1 MSLNMATNPQDLQIL
16 AYLEDIEK
24 ERINFGLYETYVSK
38 ADISN
43 EAKKK
48 GESLDEATIEKSL
61 GRLTQEWWVLKLDE
75 DSYRSRISEI
85 VRLLKNVKQRFK
97 PNDAQQAPYLI
108 QSIRVEFEN
117 RRRLK
122 RDISFKETIAK
133 LLKANRSTGLP
144 MLDVACDA
152 VRNGFCQAL
161 QREIDNVKLTP
172 VQKQALVNLI
182 KQYVDRKGQ
191 GYVITGNTGSGKTEA
206 AILPLFIGALQEKL
220 NGIEGCKIIL
230 VYPRQTLAKNQLER
244 VTNYL
249 ASINKEL
256 GKVSRRGVANKNL
269 TVGIAFGDTPFSD
282 DDLENG
288 NEKYKRDGWAK
299 EGNHF
304 KLPYFT
310 DSHGNAVYATNLRE
324 GVCTLKPR
332 DNSWEL
338 ENFKA
343 TRKAIKEKPPDVLII
358 TTEMLHLWLIDPD
371 FNAFFG
377 LRTRS
382 ERAPQFCAPRAV
394 VFDEIHLY
402 DTIHGAQVGLL
413 IRRLRYRL
421 EQAMADCEDEQWKY
435 PFVIGMSATIGNPKN
450 FWQRLSGVSDIEEIS
465 PNKSEDL
472 EDAQGREY
480 FLFIRPEVY
489 SRGKHIGDASTAI
502 QTIMAI
508 AHNMRRRA
516 GEGQEPAKFRSLIFQ
531 DSISKVKKLALE
543 FHDAESNKALAQYR
557 LSTETKASSNVF
569 KLPSFQDGEY
579 WYFDVEDP
587 DQYSKKRNQPGQPP
601 SSLTSK
607 PFPVYSGGGKGD
619 IDILLQDIIFA
630 TTALEVGYD
639 DSSIQFVLQHHAPR
653 NPASFVQKK
662 GRAGRSL
669 QDRPITA
676 VTLSRSSY
684 KDAFYYQNPELLYNP
699 SEYRP
704 PLNVD
709 NYFVQRFQTIA
720 LIFDELAR
728 LTYQNMRKAN
738 SGSIENHLAA
748 VDQVLNQPRI
758 SDKLDEAYNCIASD
772 SFKKIHSTWREVW
785 EWFTSRMLED
795 DIRYNFKTQNDLL
808 KICPD
813 FPDALYSSINLPTV
827 RVMFSGGNDKQG
839 WEGTDEDLSIAFL
852 ELSPGKVTRR
862 YQPRYHLYWRPLMA
876 FKEPTEVRPR
886 GIPVPD
892 AVAIER
898 YKWRDGEPGP
908 FVPSKIKALSNDE
921 IWGKDWQKFLP
932 LNVHKIY
939 ENQSPSRFYRVRY
952 LELWDFGQDSPEN
965 PKLPKQDQWFGV
977 LKDDGSVE
985 LASKKYKEHLENKY
999 PKKVRLVSPDSNS
1012 YPLSFSVVK
1021 VNTVNSTEVK
1031 PQHKLKLPPW
1041 FKGLINYL
1049 DFYCGEVSENRSIL
1063 QAWEVHYGAEARIKL
1078 IPHPEWVG
1086 RGKQDPYAGMGQN
1099 TVKYISEHDGQAMLY
1114 GYDLET
1120 EGIRVSYERDRLR
1133 QLAEELFE
1141 EIWQDSKRKHH
1152 LQDQY
1157 LRFLLKSTSWQPK
1170 ALKNPLNNFDLCK
1183 AADLIATMRAESR
1196 AEGVED
1202 WKTFLHHLTSPE
1214 NLNSLVEM
1222 IRRKYWRDHRTLTE
1236 EVLKKLRDVLT
1247 YSSHEDP
1254 LQLSLF
1260 HEAEELPKS
1269 QSTHDLLEHHV
1280 FSKLTKKPEVVN
1292 YLMDNIIHSLKQAT
1306 KNLFLTEGST
1316 RDEEVGSH
1324 SVLTLTY
1331 GKEPHD
1337 TSFYVYER
1345 NQDGN
1350 GATRLVAEVL
1360 QENPAHFS
1368 TRWWETTL
1376 SCPVGDE
1383 EDFIK
1388 TVLRKHS
1395 QPLLNFQKEFFK
1407 SEPKNRDNPKH
1418 FVVSLVEQQ
1427 IKGYDE
1433 NPLLQRLAGLLTSE
1447 LSLAGE
1453 SLPRISVQIELLHL
1467 EDDLAERFK
1476 RPANPVELAGYTAT
1490 QVEKEPTK
1498 YPNLS
1503 QLMTMYKNHS
1513 QKLGL
1518 DDEDTED
1525 TANAL
1530 DRFLDQIKQMS
1541 LSTCVDSCPA
1551 CLSASCDHGP
1561 IDVMQHTIS
1570 RRYLNMAY
1578 RLLTKDLT
1586 REYGLDPVEDLVDIA
1601 NNNGGYI
1608 ILEHTTEPESTYF
1621 LALKN
1626 QGFEIIKRDFD
1637 PETLV
1642 VRQVFYRENS

>member
-1 MSLNMATNPQDLQIL
+1 MSLNMATDQRDLQIL

-38 ADISN
+38 ADILKYAR
-43 EAKKK
+43 EK
-48 GESLDEATIEKSL
+48 GESLGKATIEKSL
-61 GRLTQEWWVLKLDE
+61 NRLTQEWWVLKLDD

-122 RDISFKETIAK
+122 REISFKETIAQ
-133 LLKANRSTGLP
+133 LLKANRSTGLA
-144 MLDVACDA
+144 MLDVACKA
-152 VRNGFCQAL
+152 VQDGFCQAL
-161 QREIDNVKLTP
+161 QREIDKVKLTP
-172 VQKQALVNLI
+172 VQQQALVNVT
-182 KQYVDRKGQ
+182 KQYVDRDGE

-206 AILPLFIGALQEKL
+206 AILPLLIGALQEKL

-244 VTNYL
+244 VTGYL

-282 DDLENG
+282 DDLKNG
-288 NEKYKRDGWAK
+288 DEKYNREGWQK
-299 EGNHF
+299 KGEGF

-310 DSHGNAVYATNLRE
+310 DQQGDAVDAVNLKE
-324 GVCTLKPR
+324 GVCTLKPS
-332 DNSWEL
+332 DNRWEL

-358 TTEMLHLWLIDPD
+358 TTEMLHRWLIDPE

-377 LRTRS
+377 LPTRS
-382 ERAPQFCAPRAV
+382 DRAPQFCAPRAV

-421 EQAMADCEDEQWKY
+421 EQAMADCQEELWQK
-435 PFVIGMSATIGNPKN
+435 PLVLGMSATIGSPEK
-450 FWQRLSGVSDIEEIS
+450 FWKKLSGISKIYEIS
-465 PNKSEDL
+465 PQSDDL

-489 SRGKHIGDASTAI
+489 SRGKRVGDASTAI

-531 DSISKVKKLALE
+531 DSISKVKKLAME
-543 FHDAESNKALAQYR
+543 FYDAESNKNLANYR
-557 LSTETKASSNVF
+557 FTGQTKTSSNAF
-569 KLPSFQDGEY
+569 ELPSFQDGEY

-587 DQYSKKRNQPGQPP
+587 AQYSKNRNQPGQPP
-601 SSLTSK
+601 SFLTSK

-639 DSSIQFVLQHHAPR
+639 DPSIQFVLQHHAPR

-684 KDAFYYQNPELLYNP
+684 KDAFYYQNPQLLYAP
-699 SEYRP
+699 SDYRP

-728 LTYQNMRKAN
+728 LTHKNLHR
-738 SGSIENHLAA
+738 GEFDSIENHLDA
-748 VDQVLNQPRI
+748 VEQALNQPGVKEQLE
-758 SDKLDEAYNCIASD
+758 SAYQCVTSE
-772 SFKKIHSTWREVW
+772 SFQRVEPTWRGIW
-785 EWFTSRMLED
+785 EWFNARMLEN
-795 DIRYNFKTQNDLL
+795 DIRYNFEQSNNLL
-808 KICPD
+808 ALCPD
-813 FPDALYSSINLPTV
+813 LPNNLFSTINLPTI
-827 RVMFSGGNDKQG
+827 RVMFSK
-839 WEGTDEDLSIAFL
+839 EGTQENWGNEDMDIALAFS
-852 ELSPGKVTRR
+852 EFAPGRVTRR
-862 YQPRYHLYWRPLMA
+862 YSRDQLYWRGVYAKVISPSSRYGS
-876 FKEPTEVRPR
+876 FRC
-886 GIPVPD
+886 D
-892 AVAIER
+892 NAVAIER
-898 YKWRDGEPGP
+898 YKERDGKTPGP
-908 FVPSKIKALSNDE
+908 FNPEKLLPLVDQ
-921 IWGKDWQKFLP
+921 WGTQWQDYLP
-932 LNVHKIY
+932 LNVQQVYDDILP
-939 ENQSPSRFYRVRY
+939 NRFYRVQY
-952 LELWDFGQDSPEN
+952 LELWSFGQLSVTDPRRPSS
-965 PKLPKQDQWFGV
+965 DWFGV
-977 LKDDGSVE
+977 LQPDSSVKLSYDYSGNFTQKNPE
-985 LASKKYKEHLENKY
+985 AR
-999 PKKVRLVSPDSNS
+999 PISPDSNS
-1012 YPLSFSVVK
+1012 YPLSFSVVLLNIVDGQK
-1021 VNTVNSTEVK
+1021 IVPKETL
-1031 PQHKLKLPPW
+1031 QLPPW
-1041 FKGLINYL
+1041 FKGLADSL
-1049 DFYCGEVSENRSIL
+1049 EFYYGEVGENRSL
-1063 QAWEVHYGAEARIKL
+1063 LKVWEVQYGAEARIKL
-1078 IPHPEWVG
+1078 LSQKKNDPH
-1086 RGKQDPYAGMGQN
+1086 AGIGQN
-1099 TVKYISEHDGQAMLY
+1099 RVKYISEHDGQATLY
-1114 GYDLET
+1114 GYDLQT
-1120 EGIRVSYERDRLR
+1120 EGIRIPYERDRLR
-1133 QLAEELFE
+1133 QLAEQLFD
-1141 EIWQDSKRKHH
+1141 EIWQDSKRQHH

-1157 LRFLLKSTSWQPK
+1157 LRFLLKSSSWQPK
-1170 ALKNPLNNFDLCK
+1170 ALKNPLNDFDLRK

-1202 WKTFLHHLTSPE
+1202 WKIFLQQLTCPE
-1214 NLNSLVEM
+1214 NLNSFIEM

-1236 EVLKKLRDVLT
+1236 EFLQKLRDVLT
-1247 YSSHEDP
+1247 YSGDEAP
-1254 LQLSLF
+1254 RQLSLF
-1260 HEAEELPKS
+1260 EVP
-1269 QSTHDLLEHHV
+1269 QSTRDLLEHYV

-1331 GKEPHD
+1331 GKEPQD

-1350 GATRLVAEVL
+1350 GATRLVFEVL

-1388 TVLRKHS
+1388 TFLRKHS
-1395 QPLLNFQKEFFK
+1395 QPLLNFQKEFFQ
-1407 SEPKNRDNPKH
+1407 SEPKKRKNPKD
-1418 FVVSLVEQQ
+1418 FVVDLVKEQ
-1427 IKGYDE
+1427 IKGRDD
-1433 NPLLQRLAGLLTSE
+1433 NSWLQRLAGLLTSE
-1447 LSLAGE
+1447 LSIAGRR
-1453 SLPRISVQIELLHL
+1453 LPRISVQIELLHL
-1467 EDDLAERFK
+1467 EDELAERFK
-1476 RPANPVELAGYTAT
+1476 RPATPVELAGYTAT

-1498 YPNLS
+1498 YPELS
-1503 QLMTMYKNHS
+1503 KLMEMYQEHS
-1513 QKLGL
+1513 RNLGL
-1518 DDEDTED
+1518 DDEDIED

-1530 DRFLDQIKQMS
+1530 DRFLDQIQQMS

-1551 CLSASCDHGP
+1551 CLSASCDHGH

-1578 RLLTKDLT
+1578 RNLTKDLT
-1586 REYGLDPVEDLVDIA
+1586 YEYGREPVENLVEIA
-1601 NNNGGYI
+1601 SHNGGYV
-1608 ILEHTTEPESTYF
+1608 ILENTSEPDPTYL
-1621 LALKN
+1621 LALEN
-1626 QGFEIIKRDFD
+1626 QGFEQFKRDFD

-1642 VRQVFYRENS
+1642 VRQVFYRKTHENLQ

>member
-38 ADISN
+38 ADVSN
-43 EAKKK
+43 YAKEK

-61 GRLTQEWWVLKLDE
+61 NRLTQEWWVLKLDD

-122 RDISFKETIAK
+122 REISFKETLAK

-144 MLDVACDA
+144 MLDVACKA

-161 QREIDNVKLTP
+161 QREIDKVKLTP
-172 VQKQALVNLI
+172 VQQQALLSVT
-182 KQYVDRKGQ
+182 KQYVDRDGQ

-244 VTNYL
+244 VTYYL

-269 TVGIAFGDTPFSD
+269 TVGIAFGDTPCSD
-282 DDLENG
+282 DELKNG
-288 NEKYKRDGWAK
+288 NEKYNREGWQK
-299 EGNHF
+299 EGEGF

-310 DSHGNAVYATNLRE
+310 DSNGNAVYAINLNE
-324 GVCTLKPR
+324 GVCTLKPS

-343 TRKAIKEKPPDVLII
+343 TRQAIKEKPPDVLII
-358 TTEMLHLWLIDPD
+358 TTEMLHRWLIDPK

-377 LRTRS
+377 LRT
-382 ERAPQFCAPRAV
+382 EPDCVPDFCAPRAV

-421 EQAMADCEDEQWKY
+421 EQAMADCQEELWQK
-435 PFVIGMSATIGNPKN
+435 PLVLGMSATIGSPEN
-450 FWQRLSGVSDIEEIS
+450 FWEKLSGISKIYEIS
-465 PNKSEDL
+465 PQSDDL

-502 QTIMAI
+502 QTIMTI
-508 AHNMRRRA
+508 AHNMRRRDD
-516 GEGQEPAKFRSLIFQ
+516 EGQEPAKFRSLIFQ

-543 FHDAESNKALAQYR
+543 FHDAESNKKLAQYR
-557 LSTETKASSNVF
+557 LSTETKASSNAF

-579 WYFDVEDP
+579 WYFDVEDR
-587 DQYSKKRNQPGQPP
+587 DQYSKNRNKPGQPP
-601 SSLTSK
+601 SSLTSR

-639 DSSIQFVLQHHAPR
+639 DPSIQFVLQHHAPR

-684 KDAFYYQNPELLYNP
+684 KDAFYYQNPQLLYAP
-699 SEYRP
+699 SDYRP

-709 NYFVQRFQTIA
+709 NYFVHRFQTIA

-738 SGSIENHLAA
+738 SGSIENHLAE
-748 VDQVLNQPRI
+748 VDQALNQSRI
-758 SDKLDEAYNCIASD
+758 SHKLDYAYNCIASN

-785 EWFTSRMLED
+785 EWFKSRMLED

-827 RVMFSGGNDKQG
+827 RVMFSGGNDKQE
-839 WEGTDEDLSIAFL
+839 WEGIEEDLSLAFL

-862 YQPRYHLYWRPLMA
+862 YKPRYHLYWRPLMA
-876 FKEPTEVRPR
+876 FKEPTEGSPR
-886 GIPVPD
+886 GILVRD

-908 FVPSKIKALSNDE
+908 FVPSKIKALCNDE
-921 IWGKDWQKFLP
+921 VWGKDWENFLP
-932 LNVHKIY
+932 LNVYKIY
-939 ENQSPSRFYRVRY
+939 ENKPPSRFYRVRY
-952 LELWDFGQDSPEN
+952 LELWDFGKDSPEN
-965 PKLPKQDQWFGV
+965 PKSPKQDEWFGV
-977 LKDDGSVE
+977 LKDDGSVKLE
-985 LASKKYKEHLENKY
+985 SRKYKGNIEKQY
-999 PKKVRLVSPDSNS
+999 PQKVRLVSPDSNS

-1021 VNTVNSTEVK
+1021 VNTVNNTEVK
-1031 PQHKLKLPPW
+1031 PQHRLKLPPW

-1049 DFYCGEVSENRSIL
+1049 DFYCGEISENRSIL
-1063 QAWEVHYGAEARIKL
+1063 QAWEVHYGAEARIRL
-1078 IPHPEWVG
+1078 IPDPKLVG

-1133 QLAEELFE
+1133 QLAEQLFE
-1141 EIWQDSKRKHH
+1141 EIWQDPKRKHH

-1170 ALKNPLNNFDLCK
+1170 ALKNPLNNFDLRK
-1183 AADLIATMRAESR
+1183 SADLIATMRAESR

-1202 WKTFLHHLTSPE
+1202 WKTFLHHLTCPE

-1222 IRRKYWRDHRTLTE
+1222 IRRKYWRDHRALTE
-1236 EVLKKLRDVLT
+1236 EFLQKLRDVLT
-1247 YSSHEDP
+1247 CSGNEGPH
-1254 LQLSLF
+1254 QLSF
-1260 HEAEELPKS
+1260 FEEP
-1269 QSTHDLLEHHV
+1269 QSTRDLLEHHV

-1331 GKEPHD
+1331 GKEPQD

-1360 QENPAHFS
+1360 QEKPAHFS

-1395 QPLLNFQKEFFK
+1395 QSLLNFQKEFFK
-1407 SEPKNRDNPKH
+1407 SEPKNRDNPKY
-1418 FVVSLVEQQ
+1418 FLVSLVEQQ
-1427 IKGYDE
+1427 IKGHDD

-1447 LSLAGE
+1447 LSLAGRR
-1453 SLPRISVQIELLHL
+1453 LPRISVQIELLQL
-1467 EDDLAERFK
+1467 EDELAERFK
-1476 RPANPVELAGYTAT
+1476 RPATPVELAGYTAT
-1490 QVEKEPTK
+1490 KIEEEPTN
-1498 YPNLS
+1498 YPKLNE
-1503 QLMTMYKNHS
+1503 LMKMYEEHSKN
-1513 QKLGL
+1513 LGL

-1525 TANAL
+1525 TAKAL
-1530 DRFLDQIKQMS
+1530 DRFLDQIQQMS

-1551 CLSASCDHGP
+1551 CLSASCDHGH

-1586 REYGLDPVEDLVDIA
+1586 REYGLEPVEHLVDIA
-1601 NNNGGYI
+1601 NHNGGYI
-1608 ILEHTTEPESTYF
+1608 ILEHTTEPDTTYF
-1621 LALKN
+1621 LALEN
-1626 QGFEIIKRDFD
+1626 QGFQLIKRDFD

-1642 VRQVFYRENS
+1642 VRQVFYRDKS